1 MKLTL
6 SVFLAIALLVTGVPQ
21 ASCTENSPKIAAYAG
36 IANRSMFKETPDN
49 YIDDRIFVSF
59 SLASAARLTEPFPIA
74 ASFDWHAWDEKNL
87 IKKYFKI
94 YKLTSAYL
102 I

>member
-6 SVFLAIALLVTGVPQ
+6 SVFLAIALLFTGLPQ
-21 ASCTENSPKIAAYAG
+21 AFCTENSPKIVAYAG
-36 IANRSMFKETPDN
+36 VANRSMFQQTPDN
-49 YIDDRIFVSF
+49 YIDDRIFLSF
-59 SLASAARLTEPFPIA
+59 SLASAARLTDSFPIA
-74 ASFDWHAWDEKNL
+74 AAFNWQAWEEKNL
-87 IKKYFKI
+87 IKRYFKI